1 MLLLIDLKNI
11 LKLLK
16 KKNHYFGQSSTNYN
30 FYKNKKVQTLMLGP
44 FKLGWMLRVIRLH
57 LLTLKFK
64 LHLYNYLSW
73 HCVEA
78 EYSSRRLYL

>member
-16 KKNHYFGQSSTNYN
+16 INHYYGQSSTNYN

-44 FKLGWMLRVIRLH
+44 FKLGYITEGAFQIRLNV
-57 LLTLKFK
+57 KS
-64 LHLYNYLSW
+64 Y
-73 HCVEA
+73 
-78 EYSSRRLYL
+78 